1 MTGAIPALTR
11 SEEAMMI
18 LTVEIRRNY
27 GTQAV
32 YPTCQVGETFARIA
46 GTKTLTDQTRALMK
60 QIGYTFIPR
69 NEVQL

>member
-11 SEEAMMI
+11 SEEAEMDLI
-18 LTVEIRRNY
+18 VKISNNY
-27 GTQAV
+27 GRQVV
-32 YPTCQVGETFARIA
+32 YPTCIVGETFAKIA
-46 GTKTLTDQTRALMK
+46 GTKTLTDETRNLMK